1 MKSLEV
7 ETHDAMH
14 ATYQILL
21 HNSLW
26 NQRSTSS
33 NHSASTKPTPSPHH
47 QQRKNIMRIS
57 KYNLSNRR
65 NVRAPNNSPKKSLD
79 IGCVS
84 PRPCEFKKHSKS
96 SLRDDDRFIKA
107 NE

>member
-7 ETHDAMH
+7 DTHDAMH

-33 NHSASTKPTPSPHH
+33 NHAVSTKTTPSP
-47 QQRKNIMRIS
+47 QLQRKNIMRIS

-65 NVRAPNNSPKKSLD
+65 NVVRPPNNSPKKSFD

-84 PRPCEFKKHSKS
+84 PGPCESKKNSKS
-96 SLRDDDRFIKA
+96 SLRDDERFINA
-107 NE
+107 DE